1 MTRTLSL
8 SLSDLCDGGSGER
21 NDNSHNVDRELELKE
36 LGDAVVDVAAPHDR
50 LDDAAEVVVRQN
62 DVRRL
67 LRHISTSDT
76 LRGTR

>member
-1 MTRTLSL
+1 MTPTFSL
-8 SLSDLCDGGSGER
+8 SLSHLRDGGAGER

-62 DVRRL
+62 NVRRL

>member
-8 SLSDLCDGGSGER
+8 SLSDLCDSGSGER

-62 DVRRL
+62 NVRRL

>member
-8 SLSDLCDGGSGER
+8 SLSHLRDSGSGER

-62 DVRRL
+62 NVRRL